1 VHGVSGAATLHIP
14 IAVPPGPGGLAPEL
28 ALVYSS
34 QAGNGPYGVGWSLP
48 LGEVRCSARFGVP
61 DYASCEDYELDG
73 ALLVKGA
80 GNRYHTLVE
89 SFQRILK
96 GPAGG
101 AVGSWEV
108 TTSDG
113 TRLRYGIDSNG
124 RIHAETSIARWLLQQ
139 IEDVH
144 GNRIDI
150 AYELD
155 EVAEPGT
162 AYPSVITYAGGF
174 RVVEFFYE
182 GRPDELHDY
191 RDGIERYVTRRL
203 REIQV
208 TSGGSIFQRR
218 LFGYADPAEYTTVRS
233 RLAWTQ
239 VFGTDCD
246 DSDPVASC
254 TGLPREEYDYTDST
268 AGHVEQP
275 PGSPWE
281 LPVPLYLPP
290 DAGVDQ
296 NVSDPGVRFA
306 DVNGDGLT
314 DIVHAYCTEGPWP
327 CANGEGNRQVYLNTG
342 SGWDT
347 TSDEAV
353 AWTASLKSLTYE
365 QPSVNVRL
373 DSHDRGACGY
383 NWVDTVSRGVVFSEW
398 PYYFNAVE
406 SAGQARNTYRPLLSW
421 QIVDL
426 NGDGLPDLVTSEA
439 FGGIAR
445 RDSYCGIDP
454 APGEAFLPVPN
465 GGGEVRA
472 AFRNTGSGWERDD
485 SLAEGLPLFSSIM
498 IDSRNGSGLDCRDG
512 SIGTMGGYE
521 YGFWADGPVTPGLP
535 CMARLRFHPVFVEL
549 DGDPEPE
556 LVALERENPELPWM
570 HPDQESFHYYAPSSE
585 NEYESVAWDYR
596 ETGGEPGW
604 EWQRAQEFDLPYEHI
619 YTAFG
624 AWDPYDHL
632 GGGQTDTDNGARFA
646 DLNRDGLVDFI
657 GYLNRGAGV
666 AKGSA
671 WVADSRYVPPGGWDS
686 TGYGY
691 TWHDLGWCTEGGEA
705 SYYWACTYDPRD
717 PWQRLSAASVWLAKS
732 TIEYV
737 GDLNGDGWVD
747 LQMGG
752 SVWLN
757 SGAAIG
763 DSAWLPVP
771 GYGLGG
777 GVESWCAEGRA
788 LTQKEYA
795 DVNGDGIAD
804 ALYTWSPTPGVPCT
818 EPEPPVD
825 LYFPVF
831 LSQSGFPDLIQ
842 QHRNGRGGI
851 REFAYTGA
859 PAQQD
864 ELLEQDAE
872 THASSAGI
880 GEGDGVGSDVQRY
893 ARVPVVSEVTLKG
906 EHVATETTQY
916 RYARPRF
923 DPELREALGF
933 RLVETRH
940 PDGSSVDTYYYQHV
954 GRSGELSRQEVFDE
968 HNGLISTRTESWNL
982 VPDPGSVTG
991 SISGVRLGRLVQRSG
1006 ASFYDGTLVP
1016 SMNTALIYDDAH
1028 GYNFVSMVVQSRPT
1042 GVLFTSRTPKVADT
1056 DSWLV
1061 NLVAEEIRSDS
1072 LVTLSHEVYTHTA
1085 EGLVGT
1091 VTRAVQPRGGAG
1103 PPDTATTTRT
1113 YDGYGNV
1120 TSQTDTRGGGEP
1132 DRVVAFCY
1140 DGDDSWCPSFP
1151 EMSSSHSVLVGVRDP
1166 VGGVVGLERE
1176 WASGVLVRRERTNEF
1191 GKLRDQLRYALD
1203 AFGRTIETWY
1213 KGPEQMMAEVQVW
1226 SRVYQDAPVG
1236 STPAFVESTAYL
1248 DDSTAPDA
1256 VASAT
1261 YVDGFGRTLRT
1272 VEEVPGGWRGV
1283 AVKRDPTTRTTRHT
1297 YPMACVDGVGDPD
1310 PDCNDLT
1317 GSEDPAVVQER
1328 DALGRVVRT
1337 TSPDGEALQ
1346 EHLAVA
1352 WTQPAGSGMGTV
1364 FGAVRLTDANG
1375 HVSQR
1380 LLDGDRVVRVD
1391 ECHDPACAS
1400 ADRTFY
1406 TYEAS
1411 GEVATIYDAIAVSSG
1426 VFDDASHY
1434 MRYHYDTLGRIIQT
1448 DDPDGGTTYAAYDHL
1463 GNATR
1468 ATNARGQI
1476 TTFAYDA
1483 LDRVETI
1490 DRPVGVGEWDLTF
1503 TYDPITRRRKDVT
1516 TPQSSYRDL
1525 WRYDDFG
1532 RVKQQQRTYSGTTLV
1547 MDFEYDLAGRP
1558 TKIDY
1563 PNEGSGV
1570 TYGYDGA
1577 YLKKVC
1583 RGDDFCTSAPE
1594 RLWISDVVYDDL
1606 GRRSQTLTRDGAL
1619 TREYYALGDATA
1631 GRAVGGLKRLA
1642 LTAGDAEGAL
1652 DFSYRYDPGGNI
1664 TQISDDSTQG
1674 VDASAAYTYDARN
1687 RLASWT
1693 DPDAVAKH
1701 YRYDALGNLLGHGLA
1716 SPGSPPNQTYDAE
1729 KPHRIVQNRNG
1740 ETYAYDADGNVT
1752 RRGAEHLFYDSA
1764 NRLVCAGNAEG
1775 DCSWGEY
1782 RYDAD
1787 GALLYES
1794 AYPRILMG
1802 ELFDWRPA
1810 TRLAISNLFAFGE
1823 KIGYERKS
1831 RATLRSASSPI
1842 VWPLPPTTT
1851 SLVWSLVALAVLLL
1865 LVRLGAGEA
1874 LREHPAQATLVLALT
1889 ALLVAPPPAWS
1900 RRRGGDGTAVRLFFR
1915 DHQGSLALVTD
1926 PTGTGQWR
1934 HSYEPFGKPILAGT
1948 GWTEFTG
1955 KRLHTPANLY
1965 NFGARWYDAE
1975 AGRFV
1980 SVDPVVGDKSDPQSH
1995 NAYSYVHNDPINLV
2009 DPTGMCARIC
2019 TTYGFVRIKITGGK
2033 TWYGYRGGKPVDRYT
2048 GLPVDTGSASSGSG
2062 ATWGQSGG
2070 IEVITITARRGS
2082 GAYAYSSSSR
2092 YRSAG
2097 LGGIRRAASQGGGSP
2112 DGPWDPDFLA
2122 GVDRAISQG
2131 TAQSGRGSYAAETI
2145 GVPLLDD
2152 GDGRFST
2159 REANPLW
2166 VIGNDPVGGGD
2177 GGFAGSKGKTAPRNL
2192 AAIIVIVAPSLDN
2205 SSITNFRESVGG
2217 NAGYYGE
2224 NAAAVGV
2231 PYFVV
2236 GNPNAAGARPV
2247 FLFQGYNIS
2256 RFR

>member
-1 VHGVSGAATLHIP
+1 VAPAGSAVHGVSGAATLRIP
-14 IAVPPGPGGLAPEL
+14 VAVPPGPGGLAPQL

-34 QAGNGPYGVGWSLP
+34 QAGDGPYGVGWSLP
-48 LGEVRCSARFGVP
+48 LGEIRCSARFGVP
-61 DYASCEDYELDG
+61 DYAACEDYELDG

-80 GNRYHTLVE
+80 GSRYHTLVE
-89 SFQRILK
+89 SFRRILK
-96 GPAGG
+96 DPAGG
-101 AVGSWEV
+101 AADSWEV

-113 TRLRYGIDSNG
+113 TRLRYGIDDNG
-124 RIHAETSIARWLLQQ
+124 RIHAGTSIARWLLQQ
-139 IEDVH
+139 IEDIH
-144 GNRIDI
+144 GNQIDI
-150 AYELD
+150 AYDLD
-155 EVAEPGT
+155 EVVEPGT
-162 AYPSVITYAGGF
+162 AYPSAITYAGGF

-191 RDGIERYVTRRL
+191 RDGIERYVTKRL

-208 TSGGSIFQRR
+208 TSGGAVFQRR
-218 LFGYADPAEYTTVRS
+218 LFGYAAPTDYTTVRS

-246 DSDPVASC
+246 DPDPVASC
-254 TGLPREEYDYTDST
+254 TGLPREEYDYTDSA
-268 AGHVEQP
+268 AGHLEEP

-314 DIVHAYCTEGPWP
+314 DIVHAYCTQGSWP
-327 CANGEGNRQVYLNTG
+327 CVNGEGDRQVYLNTG

-365 QPSVNVRL
+365 QPSVNVLL
-373 DSHDRGACGY
+373 DSNDRGACGY

-445 RDSYCGIDP
+445 RVSYCGLDP

-465 GGGEVRA
+465 GGGEVRV

-498 IDSRNGSGLDCRDG
+498 IDSRNGSDLDCRDG

-521 YGFWADGPVTPGLP
+521 YGFWADGPVVPGLP

-556 LVALERENPELPWM
+556 LVTLERADPELPWM
-570 HPDQESFHYYAPSSE
+570 HPGQEYYHYYGPSDKNS
-585 NEYESVAWDYR
+585 YVSVAWDYR
-596 ETGGEPGW
+596 EKSGEPGS
-604 EWQRAQEFDLPYEHI
+604 EWQRAQEFDLPGEHI

-646 DLNRDGLVDFI
+646 DLNRDGLVDFLWW
-657 GYLNRGAGV
+657 GGAWLNRGAG
-666 AKGSA
+666 AAPGSA
-671 WVADSRYVPPGGWDS
+671 WVADSRYAAPEWGY

-691 TWHDLGWCTEGGEA
+691 HFESCTEGGDA
-705 SYYWACTYDPRD
+705 SYYWACGGGVTPET
-717 PWQRLSAASVWLAKS
+717 LSASRIWLA
-732 TIEYV
+732 TPRLQYV

-747 LQMGG
+747 LQIGG
-752 SVWLN
+752 STWLN
-757 SGAAIG
+757 SGAAID
-763 DSAWLPVP
+763 DSAWLPAQGYALP
-771 GYGLGG
+771 GAS
-777 GVESWCAEGRA
+777 ESWCEEERE
-788 LTQKEYA
+788 LKQKEYV
-795 DVNGDGIAD
+795 DVNGDGVAD
-804 ALYTWSPTPGVPCT
+804 GLFTWSSAVCTDPTDPGAPD
-818 EPEPPVD
+818 P
-825 LYFPVF
+825 YFPVF
-831 LSQSGFPDLIQ
+831 LSRSSFPDLIR

-851 REFAYTGA
+851 TEFAYTSA
-859 PAQQD
+859 VAQRD

-872 THASSAGI
+872 AHASSAGI

-893 ARVPVVSEVTLKG
+893 TRSPVVSEVTLKG
-906 EHVATETTQY
+906 EHVATETTRY

-923 DPELREALGF
+923 DPEFRVTLGF
-933 RLVETRH
+933 RLVEERH

-954 GRSGELSRQEVFDE
+954 GRSGKLSRQEIFDE
-968 HNGLISTRTESWNL
+968 HNDLISFRTEAWIL
-982 VPDPGSVTG
+982 VPEPGSVAG
-991 SISGVRLGRLVQRSG
+991 SISGVRLGRLVQGGG
-1006 ASFYDGTLVP
+1006 ASLYDGTLVP
-1016 SMNTALIYDDAH
+1016 STSTALIYDDAH
-1028 GYNFVSMVVQSRPT
+1028 GYNFISMVVQSRPT

-1061 NLVAEEIRSDS
+1061 NLVEEEIRSDG
-1072 LVTLSHEVYTHTA
+1072 LVALSHETYTYTA
-1085 EGLVGT
+1085 EGLLEKVA
-1091 VTRAVQPRGGAG
+1091 RAVQRRGGSG

-1120 TSQTDTRGGGEP
+1120 TSQTDTRGGAEP
-1132 DRVVAFCY
+1132 DRAVAFCY
-1140 DGDDSWCPSFP
+1140 DGDATWCPSFP
-1151 EMSSSHSVLVGVRDP
+1151 DMSSSHSVLVGVRDP

-1176 WASGVLVRRERTNEF
+1176 WVSGVLVRRERTNEL
-1191 GKLRDQLRYALD
+1191 GKLRDQLRYVLD
-1203 AFGRTIETWY
+1203 AFGRTVETWY
-1213 KGPEQMMAEVQVW
+1213 KGPDRMTAEVRVS
-1226 SRVYQDAPVG
+1226 SRVYRDAPVG
-1236 STPAFVESTAYL
+1236 STPAFVESTAYV
-1248 DDSTAPDA
+1248 DASAASDA

-1283 AVKRDPTTRTTRHT
+1283 AVKRDPTTRITRQT
-1297 YPMACVDGVGDPD
+1297 YPMACVDGMGDPD
-1310 PDCNDLT
+1310 PDCNNLT

-1328 DALGRVVRT
+1328 DALSRVVRT
-1337 TSPDGEALQ
+1337 TWPDGEAVQ

-1352 WTQPAGSGMGTV
+1352 WTQPAGSGMGSV
-1364 FGAVRLTDANG
+1364 FDAVRLTDANG

-1380 LLDGDRVVRVD
+1380 LLDADRVVRVD

-1411 GEVATIYDAIAVSSG
+1411 GEIATIYDAIAVSSG

-1434 MRYHYDTLGRIIQT
+1434 LRYHYDTLGRIIQT
-1448 DDPDGGTTYAAYDHL
+1448 DDPDAGTRYAAYDHL
-1463 GNATR
+1463 GNAIR
-1468 ATNARGQI
+1468 ATNARGQV

-1490 DRPVGVGEWDLTF
+1490 DRPEGVGEWDLRF
-1503 TYDPITRRRKDVT
+1503 TYDSITRRRKDVT
-1516 TPQSSYRDL
+1516 TPQSTYRDL
-1525 WRYDDFG
+1525 WLYDDYG
-1532 RVKQQQRTYSGTTLV
+1532 RLRQQQRTYRGTVLV
-1547 MDFEYDLAGRP
+1547 MNFEYDLVGRP
-1558 TKIDY
+1558 AKIDY
-1563 PNEGSGV
+1563 ANEGSSA
-1570 TYGYDGA
+1570 TYVYEGA
-1577 YLKKVC
+1577 YLKQVC

-1594 RLWISDVVYDDL
+1594 RLWISDVVYDDI
-1606 GRRSQTLTRDGAL
+1606 GRRSQTLTLDGAL
-1619 TREYYALGDATA
+1619 TREYYALDDAAA
-1631 GRAVGGLKRLA
+1631 GRAVGGLKRMA
-1642 LTAGDAEGAL
+1642 LTAGNAEGAL

-1664 TQISDDSTQG
+1664 AQISDDSTQG
-1674 VDASAAYTYDARN
+1674 VDVSAAYTYDARN

-1693 DPDAVAKH
+1693 DSDAVAQH
-1701 YRYDALGNLLGHGLA
+1701 YRYDALGNLVGHGLA
-1716 SPGSPPNQTYDAE
+1716 SPGSSPNQTYDAD
-1729 KPHRIVQNRNG
+1729 KPHRIVQNRAG

-1752 RRGAEHLFYDSA
+1752 RRGVVHLLYDSA
-1764 NRLVCAGNAEG
+1764 NRLVCAGSAEA

-1810 TRLAISNLFAFGE
+1810 TGLAISNLFAFGE

-1831 RATLRSASSPI
+1831 RATLRSISSPI
-1842 VWPLPPTTT
+1842 GWPLPLPTAYC
-1851 SLVWSLVALAVLLL
+1851 VWSLVALMGLALLA
-1865 LVRLGAGEA
+1865 RPGAREA
-1874 LREHPAQATLVLALT
+1874 LREHPARATLALALT

-1926 PTGTGQWR
+1926 PTGSGQWR
-1934 HSYEPFGKPILAGT
+1934 HRYEPFGKPILEGT

-1955 KRLHTPANLY
+1955 KRLHTPVNLY

-1975 AGRFV
+1975 GGRFV
-1980 SVDPVVGDKSDPQSH
+1980 SVDALVGDKLDPQSH
-1995 NAYSYVHNDPINLV
+1995 NAYSYVHNNPINYD
-2009 DPTGMCARIC
+2009 DPTGTCIRLCGVQTGFIYYGLTM
-2019 TTYGFVRIKITGGK
+2019 TTSWQQGAQGSMPLNGGPITWH
-2033 TWYGYRGGKPVDRYT
+2033 T
-2048 GLPVDTGSASSGSG
+2048 LDTGTVTPGTTV
-2062 ATWGQSGG
+2062 TWGNTVNGV
-2070 IEVITITARRGS
+2070 EYITITANRGA
-2082 GAYAYSSSSR
+2082 GAYTVSLDTRYGSESRRASR
-2092 YRSAG
+2092 YRNAV
-2097 LGGIRRAASQGGGSP
+2097 RRAIDRGVAARERFARRDDQFDTLQEVGSLGVPILEDEDGNFSVGEPNASWTNAWNPALGTLEGGTIPRNLMGIVVVIPRGSP
-2112 DGPWDPDFLA
+2112 D
-2122 GVDRAISQG
+2122 
-2131 TAQSGRGSYAAETI
+2131 SYITKTNRWFFGERSTI
-2145 GVPLLDD
+2145 
-2152 GDGRFST
+2152 
-2159 REANPLW
+2159 A
-2166 VIGNDPVGGGD
+2166 
-2177 GGFAGSKGKTAPRNL
+2177 
-2192 AAIIVIVAPSLDN
+2192 
-2205 SSITNFRESVGG
+2205 
-2217 NAGYYGE
+2217 
-2224 NAAAVGV
+2224 GV

-2236 GNPNAAGARPV
+2236 GNGIPPSV
-2247 FLFQGYNIS
+2247 FRFEGYS
-2256 RFR
+2256 YAPYKP